1 MSKVWVEI
9 YHRLKTRLRC
19 DLGTQTQSKCSRRFQ
34 RVDHMKIVCPRLR
47 KILPG
52 MRAGIGSHIP
62 LNPVGRRTVGIMA
75 LQRFLIVLPF
85 VPKELTEFVDRG

>member
-34 RVDHMKIVCPRLR
+34 RVDHMKIVCPRLG